1 MSDEKKRLL
10 RDLVASAKDMVERIE
25 KELEGGYVSEDYI
38 REKAEYARIAVG
50 AILDRVKG
58 E

>member
-1 MSDEKKRLL
+1 MTEQDKDFLL
-10 RDLVASAKDMVERIE
+10 ECALNAKDMIERIE
-25 KELEGGYVSEDYI
+25 KETKGGYVSEDYI

>member
-1 MSDEKKRLL
+1 M
-10 RDLVASAKDMVERIE
+10 AKDMVERIE

-50 AILDRVKG
+50 AIIDRTKG